1 MNLSGWGR
9 PVKHGLGGDEQ
20 GQKRHAAEGIKRLKR
35 YDRWLRTAWLL
46 AVLLLAGCASW
57 LPDYRNLKEPEVSLA
72 GLALS
77 DPNPLAPKFRV
88 RLRVEN
94 PNDIDVSLDGADAT
108 LELNGR
114 PVATGVSRSPLT
126 LKRLAESELDLDI
139 AAQTLGMLEGAAAVL
154 SENRI
159 RYRVQGHLS
168 VLSALGSLGR
178 LPFSFEGVLDPAALL
193 GQR

>member
-1 MNLSGWGR
+1 M
-9 PVKHGLGGDEQ
+9 
-20 GQKRHAAEGIKRLKR
+20 
-35 YDRWLRTAWLL
+35 WLL
-46 AVLLLAGCASW
+46 AVLQISGCASW
-57 LPDYRNLKEPEVSLA
+57 LPDFRHLKEPEVSLT

-77 DPNPLAPKFRV
+77 DPNPLVPRFRV

-126 LKRLAESELDLDI
+126 LKRLAESELDLDV
-139 AAQTLGMLEGAAAVL
+139 AAQTLGMLEAAAAVL
-154 SENRI
+154 AEDQI

-168 VLSALGSLGR
+168 VLSALGPLGR
-178 LPFSFEGVLDPAALL
+178 LPFSFDGAVDPAVLL
-193 GQR
+193 GQRSPR

>member
-1 MNLSGWGR
+1 LKRHDRWGR
-9 PVKHGLGGDEQ
+9 I
-20 GQKRHAAEGIKRLKR
+20 A
-35 YDRWLRTAWLL
+35 
-46 AVLLLAGCASW
+46 LLLALSQLAACASW

-72 GLALS
+72 GLVLS

-94 PNDIDVSLDGADAT
+94 PNAIDVSLDGADAT
-108 LELNGR
+108 LELNGK

-126 LKRLAESELDLDI
+126 LKSLATSELELDV
-139 AAQTLGMLEGAAAVL
+139 AAQTLGMLAGTAAVL
-154 SENRI
+154 AENRI

-168 VLSALGSLGR
+168 VLSALGPLGR
-178 LPFSFEGVLDPAALL
+178 LPFSFEGAVDPATLL

>member
-1 MNLSGWGR
+1 M
-9 PVKHGLGGDEQ
+9 
-20 GQKRHAAEGIKRLKR
+20 KRLER
-35 YDRWLRTAWLL
+35 YDRWLRTAGAL
-46 AVLLLAGCASW
+46 AVLLLVGCASW

-126 LKRLAESELDLDI
+126 LKRLAASELDLDV
-139 AAQTLGMLEGAAAVL
+139 AAQTLGMLQGAAAVL
-154 SENRI
+154 AKDQI
-159 RYRVQGHLS
+159 RYRVKGHLS
-168 VLSALGSLGR
+168 VLSALGPLGR
-178 LPFSFEGVLDPAALL
+178 LPFSFEGAVDPAALL
-193 GQR
+193 GQRSPR